1 MLETAPDSSD
11 RFSFPLVAARRLRYS
26 CLVTREKLKTLLSE
40 YGNVALVTYLVI
52 WVLTLTGFAI
62 AISMGIKVEG
72 ATSGAGLAGATWL
85 ATKLTQPLRI
95 AATLALTP
103 FVSALY
109 RKARGLPAL
118 PSDKP
123 SEKPSV

>member
-1 MLETAPDSSD
+1 M
-11 RFSFPLVAARRLRYS
+11 ARRLRYS

-62 AISMGIKVEG
+62 AMSMGLKVEG